1 MQVDKTPSKRSYTD
15 IEDDGVALTPRGAAP
30 SLAASSNS
38 DVKAIVAKAFSDEK
52 KALQMSLL
60 SAIEGHVETIIEK
73 ASSLTGERLSNLETG
88 MHRMEENQKLQNR
101 ELANFKNEVLDKLE
115 ILANGRVPP
124 TPTPD
129 MSGSDNGNGSGPSE
143 SPLAGFNRQIN
154 FGVLFCNTIRNIKV
168 SRTRFHEVIV
178 KLAAEVGLADDS
190 FNLVGD
196 TLDDRFEICW
206 LGNPSTAKSRCIQF
220 YQSLQL
226 GRGKWKP
233 QVVLDDQENEIQ
245 FFVGPDKNPCQV
257 RREVL
262 SKNLKDLIGGHIPAG
277 TIFVKKTAGTLYIDK
292 RPLVTIHVSGP
303 DSARLAWNPTKVSQY
318 KLDMPLIEEAFQK
331 LVLGELSS

>member
-1 MQVDKTPSKRSYTD
+1 MGVGDRSGSIMQVDKSPSKRSYTE
-15 IEDDGVALTPRGAAP
+15 IEDDRVALTPRDGAAP

-88 MHRMEENQKLQNR
+88 MHRLEENQKLQNR

-115 ILANGRVPP
+115 ILANGRVPS

-154 FGVLFCNTIRNIKV
+154 FGVFLQ
-168 SRTRFHEVIV
+168 HYQEH
-178 KLAAEVGLADDS
+178 
-190 FNLVGD
+190 
-196 TLDDRFEICW
+196 
-206 LGNPSTAKSRCIQF
+206 
-220 YQSLQL
+220 QSLSYQ
-226 GRGKWKP
+226 
-233 QVVLDDQENEIQ
+233 
-245 FFVGPDKNPCQV
+245 
-257 RREVL
+257 
-262 SKNLKDLIGGHIPAG
+262 IP
-277 TIFVKKTAGTLYIDK
+277 
-292 RPLVTIHVSGP
+292 
-303 DSARLAWNPTKVSQY
+303 
-318 KLDMPLIEEAFQK
+318 
-331 LVLGELSS
+331 